1 MLIYTF
7 LLNILNHFKMKTRLT
22 LFIVLFITVFSSFK
36 IISSGDELIKKII
49 GQIESYMYKTPQEKV
64 YMHLDKPYY
73 MVGETIWLK
82 GYLLGAT
89 MHNIDSV
96 SGVLYVDLIHSN
108 SQKIVKHLTLQ
119 CISGTTNGDIKLD
132 TTLAEGNYILRGY
145 THFMQNY
152 SEDFYFKKDIKIWQN
167 KPSSA
172 KDYPNTAELIDVAE
186 CQFFPEGGNLVDNIT
201 SRVGFKGINK
211 WGRGVDVSGTIINN
225 STQDSVTFMKSEHI
239 GMGTFSFTP
248 LPNTTYSAKIKKSD
262 GTFAVFNLPNTQPQ
276 GYVMQVDNI
285 SGRKDVKVYIAL
297 SNPQPED
304 KAEDLILIGN
314 QRGNTC
320 FTAKIPNKRK
330 SILVNIPRQ
339 DIPDD
344 GILQLTLFNPK
355 GEPTCERLVFIKKQ
369 EQQVHIKITPDKAN
383 YKIREKVT
391 LNIEAIDSSGQP
403 VQGNFSLVATDAKQV
418 TPPQYEG
425 NILSYILLTSDLKGY
440 IEDPAYYFTPKD
452 LKATIHLD
460 YLMMTQGW
468 RRFIWK
474 DVLSEQ
480 YPRLDYAVE
489 SNLSITGRALRYNK
503 KPSPKAKMTLL
514 LKQKEAK
521 NPFIAIEECDSTGRF
536 AFYNLFFQDTCQVLV
551 QAVKEKGGKGLDI
564 LLDTT
569 PIPKVYKPNY
579 PTLPIT
585 FDAAS
590 LAEFIKR
597 AAESLEQERQLQLRE
612 DKMLQTLEVKAKK
625 VQKNDSRRIYGENTG
640 KTIKLTDADCI
651 SYPSVYDIIQA
662 QVPGIQITFVDGEQ
676 VANSR
681 GGKLTF
687 AIDGFI
693 TDDAFVSSIYPC
705 DIESIDVLRGAEAA
719 IFGMS
724 GGGGSGVVNILTK
737 SGNPNY
743 TGGSSRPTPGIVT
756 GNRMGYNIAREFY
769 APQYDVSKPEHDL
782 PDFRSTIHWQP
793 YIKTDKQGKA
803 TVTFWNTDAKTK
815 VKVQIEGFSNKGRMG
830 VGKLEY
836 EVL

>member
-1 MLIYTF
+1 
-7 LLNILNHFKMKTRLT
+7 MKTRLT
-22 LFIVLFITVFSSFK
+22 LSIALFITLFSSFMS
-36 IISSGDELIKKII
+36 ISNGDELIKKIVA
-49 GQIESYMYKTPQEKV
+49 QLESYMYKTPQEKV
-64 YMHLDKPYY
+64 YIHLDKPYY
-73 MVGETIWLK
+73 MAGETMWLK

-89 MHNIDSV
+89 VHNIDSV

-119 CISGTTNGDIKLD
+119 CMGGTTNGDIKLD
-132 TTLAEGNYILRGY
+132 STLAEGNYILRGY
-145 THFMQNY
+145 THFMQNF
-152 SEDFYFKKDIKIWQN
+152 SEDFYFKKDIKIWQT
-167 KPSSA
+167 KPSSD
-172 KDYPNTAELIDVAE
+172 KDYPNTAELTDVSE
-186 CQFFPEGGNLVDNIT
+186 FQFFPEGGNLVDNIT
-201 SRVGFKGINK
+201 SRVGFKGTNK
-211 WGRGVDVSGTIINN
+211 WGRGVDISGTIINN
-225 STQDSVTFMKSEHI
+225 NTKDSVTFIKSEHL
-239 GMGTFSFTP
+239 GMGTFSFMP
-248 LPNTTYSAKIKKSD
+248 QPNTTYTAKVKKSD
-262 GTFAVFNLPNTQPQ
+262 GSVATFNLPQALPQ

-285 SGRKDVKVYIAL
+285 SGKKDVKVYISL

-304 KAEDLILIGN
+304 KAEDLLLIGQ
-314 QRGNTC
+314 QRGITC

-330 SILVNIPRQ
+330 SILVNVPRQ

-355 GEPTCERLVFIKKQ
+355 GEPACERLVFIKKQ
-369 EQQVHIKITPDKAN
+369 EQQVNIKITSDRAT
-383 YKIREKVT
+383 YKPREKVT

-418 TPPQYEG
+418 APPQYEG

-452 LKATIHLD
+452 FKANIHLD

-474 DVLSEQ
+474 DVLTEQ
-480 YPRLDYAVE
+480 YPRLNYAVE
-489 SNLSITGRALRYNK
+489 NGLSITGKALRYNK

-514 LKQKEAK
+514 LKQKEVK
-521 NPFIAIEECDSTGRF
+521 NPLIAVEECDSSGHF
-536 AFYNLFFQDTCQVLV
+536 AFYNLAFQDTCQVLV

-564 LLDTT
+564 LLDTV
-569 PIPKVYKPNY
+569 PIPKVYKPLY

-597 AAESLEQERQLQLRE
+597 AAESLELERQLQLRE
-612 DKMLQTLEVKAKK
+612 DRMLQTVEIKARK
-625 VQKNDSRRIYGENTG
+625 VQKTDSRRIYGENTG

-651 SYPSVYDIIQA
+651 NYRTVYDIVQA
-662 QVPGIQITFVDGEQ
+662 QVAGVQVTFVDGEQ

-693 TDDAFVSSIYPC
+693 TDDAFVSSIFPC
-705 DIESIDVLRGAEAA
+705 DVESIDVLRGADAA
-719 IFGMS
+719 IFGLS
-724 GGGGSGVVNILTK
+724 AGGGSGVVNVLTK

-756 GNRMGYNIAREFY
+756 GNRVGYTIAREFY

-793 YIKTDKQGKA
+793 YVKTDKQGKA

-836 EVL
+836 DVL